1 MLDTS
6 IQVKTDSFDGPLA
19 LLLHLIEKEEM
30 DIRRL
35 DLKVITRQYLDYLDK
50 MRELNFD
57 LAGDY
62 LYLAAT
68 LILLK
73 SRTAISEEENA
84 RLKEQMDSDGLNIT
98 SQSELIRRLEE
109 LQRFQRLG
117 QKIWK
122 LPRLGQEIFVK
133 PKVDRKAIANSILT
147 PTDIGQ
153 LTQAM
158 MDIIQKQKRRYSV
171 MKRDRL
177 TIKEKL
183 IELKKVLSEGE
194 RVEFE
199 HLLLQAKE
207 GRSIANIIVTFIS
220 VLELARHH
228 RVSLFQNEPGSS
240 IFIDVLKGIAEFDVQ
255 LAAGDYEEEDA
266 TKDLPV
272 EEAQT
277 PEETAAFKEQP
288 ETPVQEE
295 VQEEAPAEIPE
306 ELNTDTQT
314 EDKTLEEK

>member
-30 DIRRL
+30 DIRKL
-35 DLKVITRQYLDYLDK
+35 DIKVITRQYLEYLDK

-98 SQSELIRRLEE
+98 SHSELIRRLEQ
-109 LQRFQRLG
+109 LQLYQRLG

-122 LPRLGQEIFVK
+122 LPRLGHEIFAK
-133 PKVDRKAIANSILT
+133 PKVDRKTIANSILT
-147 PTDIGQ
+147 PTDLIQ

-158 MDIIQKQKRRYSV
+158 MDIIQKQKRRYCV
-171 MKRDRL
+171 IKRDRL

-183 IELKKVLSEGE
+183 IELKGLLSEGE
-194 RVEFE
+194 RIEFDKIIE
-199 HLLLQAKE
+199 MAKE
-207 GRSIANIIVTFIS
+207 GKTIPNIIVTFIS
-220 VLELARHH
+220 ILELARHH

-240 IFIDVLKGIAEFDVQ
+240 IFIDVLKGMAEFDVQ
-255 LAAGDYEEEDA
+255 LAAGDYEEEIDEA
-266 TKDLPV
+266 ELPV
-272 EEAQT
+272 KEASPQD
-277 PEETAAFKEQP
+277 TAAFKEPVILENVENNP
-288 ETPVQEE
+288 EVDDPILE
-295 VQEEAPAEIPE
+295 VKDGREYH
-306 ELNTDTQT
+306 
-314 EDKTLEEK
+314 